1 MHRISAVRLLAAVS
15 CAALALGAAMTPSG
29 ASVARGAKARPALI
43 TIEAWSATTEQGGT
57 TTRLV
62 LSGVGD
68 DVTFRAQDNP
78 KHSIPTIQAVNLLAT
93 SKGREAAT
101 VRATNGSKRHA
112 YGIRVQNAIYDPNT
126 SVLTAEVRP
135 DRGASDARLQPRG
148 STDQRLPRGP
158 VTLAATLPAAAVTD
172 AGAPRGVSSGS
183 SYSVPIEINSP
194 FYGVVYGTF
203 LSSDSQC
210 VRGSNFTADA
220 GTKGANDYKEASTF
234 EVDTS
239 IGCFA
244 TQAVAAYDIGGG
256 RKPDGTGPQ
265 DCCIRLTVTQVGP
278 RYFVSSCTDK
288 FPIKSTCGVVFAP
301 AVPTVRLHV

>member
-1 MHRISAVRLLAAVS
+1 MHRMSAVRSLAAVS
-15 CAALALGAAMTPSG
+15 CAALALAAAIAPSG
-29 ASVARGAKARPALI
+29 ASVARGAEERPALI
-43 TIEAWSATTEQGGT
+43 TIKAWSATAERGGT
-57 TTRLV
+57 TTRFV

-101 VRATNGSKRHA
+101 VRAANGKKRHA
-112 YGIRVQNAIYDPNT
+112 YGVRVQNAIYDPTT
-126 SVLTAEVRP
+126 SVLTAEVLP

-148 STDQRLPRGP
+148 STNQRLPRGP
-158 VTLAATLPAAAVTD
+158 VTLAATLPAAAVTE

-183 SYSVPIEINSP
+183 SYSVPIEINNH
-194 FYGVVYGTF
+194 FYGKVFGTF
-203 LSSDSQC
+203 LSSDSTC
-210 VRGSNFTADA
+210 VRGSDFAVDVNS
-220 GTKGANDYKEASTF
+220 KGANDFTPASSF

-244 TQAVAAYDIGGG
+244 TPAVAAYDVGGG
-256 RKPDGTGPQ
+256 LKPDGSGPR